1 LRDALLLVWH
11 CHIFFHQQLSRQFT
25 DKRRHGRLQALAISL
40 ARASPEQDSFLLG
53 PGQPDVEQPTFFGQV
68 GTSALHREEALFHA
82 THEDHGKL

>member
-1 LRDALLLVWH
+1 M
-11 CHIFFHQQLSRQFT
+11 
-25 DKRRHGRLQALAISL
+25 SL
-40 ARASPEQDSFLLG
+40 ARASPEQDNSLLG